1 MGRARACHTP
11 GGDWGQQP
19 ASVTTMLCRGAYGV
33 LKLLPARAFSLMAS
47 SNQCAPIVAQ
57 RLIRMSAQ
65 RECSTAAMPAEELE
79 TVGTNEQS
87 GDSPKSI
94 IVKAKQV
101 RHSPKKLMLLCRQ
114 LAGLNLTEAYAQMS
128 FSEKR
133 VAKTRLRQLV
143 SSAWYVAQEHHNLDP
158 RELVIKEAWV
168 GKQEFLKRIRYHAK
182 GRAGKARRPICQ
194 ISLRLEPEAPH
205 YVGTRKNIEKHGK
218 FEGMIRTHWKRWKKL
233 KKPEHT
239 ASVESTQTPD

>member
-1 MGRARACHTP
+1 MNWPLQMLQTVLVVLRARACHTP

-101 RHSPKKLMLLCRQ
+101 RHSPKKLMLVRFPRELKALTVCSQLCRQ

-143 SSAWYVAQEHHNLDP
+143 SSAW
-158 RELVIKEAWV
+158 
-168 GKQEFLKRIRYHAK
+168 
-182 GRAGKARRPICQ
+182 
-194 ISLRLEPEAPH
+194 
-205 YVGTRKNIEKHGK
+205 
-218 FEGMIRTHWKRWKKL
+218 
-233 KKPEHT
+233 
-239 ASVESTQTPD
+239 